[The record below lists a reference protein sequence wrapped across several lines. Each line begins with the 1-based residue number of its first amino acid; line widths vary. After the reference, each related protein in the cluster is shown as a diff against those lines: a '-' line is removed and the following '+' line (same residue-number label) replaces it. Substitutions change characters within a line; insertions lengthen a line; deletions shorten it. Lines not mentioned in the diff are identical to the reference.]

1 MLPTIVPQRFPPGM
15 IVITRGA
22 LAELQQQDVLR
33 GLVRHISGDWGEL
46 DEQDRKANDAALEHG
61 GRLLSRYLTPGGTT
75 FWIITEHDRSV
86 TTILL
91 PDEY

>member
-1 MLPTIVPQRFPPGM
+1 M
-15 IVITRGA
+15 ITRGA
-22 LAELQQQDVLR
+22 LAELAEQDVR
-33 GLVRHISGDWGEL
+33 RALVRHIAGDWGQL
-46 DEQDRKANDAALEHG
+46 DEQDWKANDDALEHG
-61 GRLLSRYLTPGGTT
+61 GRLLSRYLTPSGTP